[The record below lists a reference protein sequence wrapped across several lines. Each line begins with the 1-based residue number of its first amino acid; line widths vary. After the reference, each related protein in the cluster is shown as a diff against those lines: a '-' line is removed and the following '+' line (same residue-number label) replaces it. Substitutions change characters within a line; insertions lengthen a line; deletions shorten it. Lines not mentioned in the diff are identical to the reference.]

1 MTEETRSVPNSSAAL
16 NDELLRKDHKPG
28 SPRRNTKEFIIE
40 KILAV
45 ADENHLELQVSNT
58 KLKPDE

>member
-45 ADENHLELQVSNT
+45 ADENHGNCRFPTQN
-58 KLKPDE
+58 

>member
-1 MTEETRSVPNSSAAL
+1 MTQAPESNAAL

-28 SPRRNTKEFIIE
+28 SPRRNTKEFIID

-45 ADENHLELQVSNT
+45 ADFQYKTEA
-58 KLKPDE
+58 DE